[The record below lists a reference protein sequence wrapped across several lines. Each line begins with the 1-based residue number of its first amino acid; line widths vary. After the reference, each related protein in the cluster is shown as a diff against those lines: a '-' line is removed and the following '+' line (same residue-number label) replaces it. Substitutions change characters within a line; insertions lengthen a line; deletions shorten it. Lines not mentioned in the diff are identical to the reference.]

1 MHEVQGPSECAN
13 SQRAASGVEFYG
25 DVDGTFT
32 QFMHKKTDL
41 SKAAMGPG
49 ERSNRCAARKCAPC
63 PHADARPQRALRRR
77 AGRSYAAIVED
88 GVIKALCVEAGPGE
102 VQVGP
107 RPGRAAAAV
116 ASAADGRAEGGAPA
130 AEARGAPPRR
140 RSLLARRF

>member
-1 MHEVQGPSECAN
+1 M
-13 SQRAASGVEFYG
+13 EFYG

-77 AGRSYAAIVED
+77 AGRSYAAVIED

-107 RPGRAAAAV
+107 RPGRAAARGVPPRLRHAARHPV
-116 ASAADGRAEGGAPA
+116 AGLYWRGDSEGALRYARKQCCSGGAG
-130 AEARGAPPRR
+130 RC
-140 RSLLARRF
+140 